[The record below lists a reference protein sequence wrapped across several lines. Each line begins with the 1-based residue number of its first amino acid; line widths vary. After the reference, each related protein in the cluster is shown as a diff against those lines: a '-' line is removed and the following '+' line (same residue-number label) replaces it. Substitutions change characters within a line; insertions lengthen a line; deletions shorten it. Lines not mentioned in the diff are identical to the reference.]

1 MQALTV
7 GRRRITYDRS
17 RCTDPRTHSM
27 PLTVDQLAEF
37 QAFAEQLADA
47 AAQ

>member
-1 MQALTV
+1 MQAPTV
-7 GRRRITYDRS
+7 GRL
-17 RCTDPRTHSM
+17 CTDPRTHSM